1 MNYSNSVFQL
11 LCATPAGIEAGT
23 AWISQDAADYVAKT
37 FPHLAQ
43 HEDSYYCVT
52 NAHVVRGASSVM
64 GRWQVARRTDL
75 PMSVLSVA
83 ADVDLAIV
91 KLTGEPKKYLD
102 ALVHKRTGVRVIPGL
117 KMMDSDAIMPTRYDP
132 KSQSVT
138 SVGYP
143 LGCEML
149 NRTVGAVQAWKRVPG
164 SGACSLYIAHT
175 ATIQPGNS
183 GGPLTMI
190 DPEGNTRV
198 LAINSMKATGATT
211 DNLNMAIPSARLMS
225 HFSELLDGER
235 KLSLT
240 AAMVNLA
247 NHLHSQGTE
256 LKFLETSAK
265 SPVVLGH
272 PRAMEE
278 AYAQAMAMEPAR
290 TPNRRMT
297 DARRFPTLTSFVR
310 GWSHRPGFHRLFAK
324 VATLLHEG
332 KLDKVHSLA
341 TSRNGFAA
349 KLCDHCKQAAATA
362 ETAET
367 AAVES
372 GRSFSYCVSA
382 VPSKVVH
389 SPRMTWDY
397 KATSALSRKALG
409 VASAGGVV
417 VSEVLPYSRLAS
429 KLQPYDVIS
438 HVRTERDGLLELDE
452 QGEAYQAKWGLSLG
466 LSDILDRAPLHTA
479 VAMQVHRGD
488 QKFVLQFEHTPL
500 QLQERPPI
508 RLLDQSEAALNAS
521 ITVGGVTFKQL
532 RLSDFADPAIA
543 SGAAAVYQNPQKQHE
558 NVIVVTA
565 VDPRCQAFHQFSLM
579 PGQIVEEVHRQ
590 PLTVASTAW
599 TDFLEHLADTP
610 KNHQGVCLLKTKG
623 GGMDALPVSTGE
635 AQQLLAYLQNTM
647 AIQ

>member
-1 MNYSNSVFQL
+1 
-11 LCATPAGIEAGT
+11 
-23 AWISQDAADYVAKT
+23 
-37 FPHLAQ
+37 
-43 HEDSYYCVT
+43 
-52 NAHVVRGASSVM
+52 
-64 GRWQVARRTDL
+64 
-75 PMSVLSVA
+75 
-83 ADVDLAIV
+83 
-91 KLTGEPKKYLD
+91 
-102 ALVHKRTGVRVIPGL
+102 
-117 KMMDSDAIMPTRYDP
+117 
-132 KSQSVT
+132 
-138 SVGYP
+138 
-143 LGCEML
+143 
-149 NRTVGAVQAWKRVPG
+149 
-164 SGACSLYIAHT
+164 
-175 ATIQPGNS
+175 
-183 GGPLTMI
+183 
-190 DPEGNTRV
+190 
-198 LAINSMKATGATT
+198 
-211 DNLNMAIPSARLMS
+211 MS
-225 HFSELLDGER
+225 HLPELLDEQ
-235 KLSLT
+235 KINLT
-240 AAMVNLA
+240 SAMVDLA
-247 NHLHSQGTE
+247 NHLKSQGTE

-265 SPVVLGH
+265 SPLVLGR

-297 DARRFPTLTSFVR
+297 DAKRFPTLTSFVR

-332 KLDKVHSLA
+332 KLAKVHSLA
-341 TSRNGFAA
+341 SSRNGFAA
-349 KLCDHCKQAAATA
+349 KLCDHCEQLAATA

-367 AAVES
+367 TAVES

-409 VASAGGVV
+409 VTSSGGVV

-429 KLQPYDVIS
+429 KLQPYDVVS

-521 ITVGGVTFKQL
+521 ITVGGVVFKQL

-543 SGAAAVYQNPQKQHE
+543 GGAAAVYQNPQKHHE
-558 NVIVVTA
+558 NVVVVAA

-579 PGQIVEEVHRQ
+579 PGQIVQEVHRQ
-590 PLTVASTAW
+590 PLGVASTAW
-599 TDFLEHLADTP
+599 TNFLGHLADTP
-610 KNHQGVCLLKTKG
+610 KKHQGVCLIKTKG